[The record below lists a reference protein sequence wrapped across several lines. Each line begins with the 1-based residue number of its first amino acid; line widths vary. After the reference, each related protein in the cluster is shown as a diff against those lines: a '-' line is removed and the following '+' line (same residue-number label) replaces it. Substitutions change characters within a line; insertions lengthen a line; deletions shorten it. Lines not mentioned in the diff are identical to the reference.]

1 MTLLVER
8 KSLNEKECYDI
19 EINKNETSEVVS
31 PYDDVVVELLY
42 EILNNKN

>member
-19 EINKNETSEVVS
+19 EIDNNETSEVVN
-31 PYDDVVVELLY
+31 PYDDVVIELLY
-42 EILNNKN
+42 EILNNKD